1 MSIISRLAV
10 VLGLDTAEFNAGLGK
25 AEQGV
30 NKFTAIAGVMRTG
43 VLAAGAALTAA
54 SYKAIEFADGINDI
68 AKANEM
74 AVSGVLEFTQAL
86 TVSGGQAD
94 SVSKLLSSLTNKID
108 EAAQGSQ
115 KTRDKFKELGV
126 SIKDLGTLSEEQI
139 LRKTVAGLAAIEDP
153 IRRNALAFDIM
164 GKAIKGVD
172 IKGLNDELIRTQGA
186 AKASDEAFGKI
197 GDALDK
203 LDKLSF
209 KIKTDLANNIAGPFY
224 DAIDAVDKFYDKV
237 KERREREA
245 SEASAKRSK
254 MIEGGVP
261 DWWKGMFGFAFDKE
275 LKEAENKLNVFGLQ
289 MQKQVLPSILGN
301 GLTGNATPNQTV
313 REIKTSDE
321 AQKLIDKIQKQK
333 DAMDQQ
339 AMALGRQKEALYGQ
353 KSTLEEINAEFE
365 KGGKYYE
372 ARNSAEAKALKDAA
386 RRLDLARDSVE
397 MEKEAARVAV
407 QKAQH
412 DLEFSN
418 RIDTI
423 KVATERLK
431 LEGQIAGMSD
441 TQREKM
447 MQIFDLEAE
456 IVRLRK
462 QDYFV
467 SQEQLKSYRES
478 QLAFIEQQEAT
489 RREQN
494 TFQAGW
500 DRAYANFKERAVDS
514 ASAGAQAF
522 QNMTSSI
529 ENALDR
535 FVQTGKLSFRELIT
549 SMIQDLLRFQMKAQM
564 SAIFGGGGGIGDLL
578 SGIFGGGGGV
588 SAGAGAYDI
597 FSNPFLNNFG
607 FADGGNPPVG
617 KASIVGERGPELF
630 VPRTSGTIIPNNQL
644 SNMMAPPQQNIYNG
658 PYIQNMSAIDT
669 QSATQFLSRN
679 KQAVWSANQSAQR
692 SMPMQRGG

>member
-1 MSIISRLAV
+1 MSIISRLSV
-10 VLGLDTAEFNAGLGK
+10 VLGLDTAEFNSGLGK
-25 AEQGV
+25 AEQGI
-30 NKFTAIAGVMRTG
+30 NKFSAMSGAMRTG

-54 SYKAIEFADGINDI
+54 SYQAIQFADGINDI

-94 SVSKLLSSLTNKID
+94 SVSRLLSSLTNKID

-126 SIKDLGTLSEEQI
+126 SIKDLGTLSEEQL

-172 IKGLNDELIRTQGA
+172 IKGLNDELIRTQGS

-224 DAIDAVDKFYDKV
+224 QAVDAVDKFYDRV

-245 SEASAKRSK
+245 AEASAKRSK

-261 DWWKGMFGFAFDKE
+261 DWWKGMFGFAFEKE
-275 LKEAENKLNVFGLQ
+275 LKDAESKLNVFGLQ

-301 GLTGNATPNQTV
+301 GLTATPTEPV

-321 AQKLIDKIQKQK
+321 ADKLLKKIQGQK

-339 AMALGRQKEALYGQ
+339 VLSLQRQKDALYGQ

-423 KVATERLK
+423 KVATDRLK
-431 LEGQIAGMSD
+431 LEGEIAGMSD
-441 TQREKM
+441 VQREKM
-447 MQIFDLEAE
+447 MQIFDMEAE
-456 IVRLRK
+456 IVRLKK

-467 SQEQLKSYRES
+467 SQEQLNVYRES
-478 QLAFIEQQEAT
+478 QLALIEQQEAT
-489 RREQN
+489 KRAQN

-500 DRAYANFKERAVDS
+500 DRAYNNFKERSMDS
-514 ASAGAQAF
+514 AAIGAQAF
-522 QNMTSSI
+522 ETMASSM
-529 ENALDR
+529 ERALDN
-535 FVQTGKLSFRELIT
+535 FVTTGKLSFKDLIG
-549 SMIQDLLRFQMKAQM
+549 SMIQDLLRLYMRSQATGFFKMLGGGM
-564 SAIFGGGGGIGDLL
+564 FGGGGGDGSWAGELFGTSGIGGYL
-578 SGIFGGGGGV
+578 SGMF
-588 SAGAGAYDI
+588 
-597 FSNPFLNNFG
+597 
-607 FADGGNPPVG
+607 FADGGTPPIG
-617 KASIVGERGPELF
+617 KASVVGERGPELF

-644 SNMMAPPQQNIYNG
+644 SSMMGGGEKIVYNAPV
-658 PYIQNMSAIDT
+658 IQNMSAIDT
-669 QSATQFLSRN
+669 QSALQFLS
-679 KQAVWSANQSAQR
+679 KYKDGVWAANQSANR
-692 SMPMQRGG
+692 SMPMQRA

>member
-43 VLAAGAALTAA
+43 VVAAGAALTAA

-86 TVSGGQAD
+86 TVNGGQAD

-172 IKGLNDELIRTQGA
+172 IKGLNDELMRTQGS
-186 AKASDEAFGKI
+186 AKASDEAFAKI

-209 KIKTDLANNIAGPFY
+209 KIKTDLANNIAGPFEQ
-224 DAIDAVDKFYDKV
+224 AIDAVDKFYDRV

-245 SEASAKRSK
+245 QEASAKRSK
-254 MIEGGVP
+254 MIEGGAP
-261 DWWKGMFGFAFDKE
+261 EWWKGIFGFAFEKE
-275 LKEAENKLNVFGLQ
+275 LKDAESKLNVFGLQ

-301 GLTGNATPNQTV
+301 GLTGTPTPTTPV

-321 AQKLIDKIQKQK
+321 ADKLLKKIESQK
-333 DAMDQQ
+333 DAMNQQ

-353 KSTLEEINAEFE
+353 KSVLEEINAEFE

-372 ARNSAEAKALKDAA
+372 ARNTAQAKALQDAA
-386 RRLDLARDSVE
+386 RELDIERQKVE
-397 MEKEAARVAV
+397 MQKEAARVAI
-407 QKAQH
+407 QRAQH
-412 DLEFSN
+412 DMEFN
-418 RIDTI
+418 RRIDSI
-423 KVATERLK
+423 QIATDRLK
-431 LEGQIAGMSD
+431 LEGEIAGMSD
-441 TQREKM
+441 TQRQKM
-447 MQIFDLEAE
+447 MQIFDMEAE
-456 IVRLRK
+456 IVRMK
-462 QDYFV
+462 QQDYLIT
-467 SQEQLKSYRES
+467 QEQIEAYRTA
-478 QLAFIEQQEAT
+478 QMALIEQQEAT
-489 RREQN
+489 TRAQN

-500 DRAYANFKERAVDS
+500 DRAYANFKERAMDS
-514 ASAGAQAF
+514 AALGAQAF
-522 QNMTSSI
+522 ESMASNMERAI
-529 ENALDR
+529 GD
-535 FVQTGKLSFRELIT
+535 FVRTGKLSFKDLIG
-549 SMIQDLLRFQMKAQM
+549 SMIQDLLRLYMQAQATNFFKM
-564 SAIFGGGGGIGDLL
+564 IGGGLFGGGGGGGSIMGQIFGTSGIGGYL
-578 SGIFGGGGGV
+578 SGMF
-588 SAGAGAYDI
+588 
-597 FSNPFLNNFG
+597 
-607 FADGGNPPVG
+607 FADGGTPPVG
-617 KASIVGERGPELF
+617 QASIVGERGPELF

-644 SNMMAPPQQNIYNG
+644 SNMFTPQPQVVYNG
-658 PYIQNMSAIDT
+658 PYIANMNAMDT
-669 QSATQFLSRN
+669 QSAAQFLAKN
-679 KQAVWSANQSAQR
+679 KDAVWAANQSAQR
-692 SMPMQRGG
+692 GLPMGRA

>member
-43 VLAAGAALTAA
+43 VVAAGAALTAA

-86 TVSGGQAD
+86 SVNGGQAD

-172 IKGLNDELIRTQGA
+172 IKGLNDELMRTQGS
-186 AKASDEAFGKI
+186 AKASDEAFAKI

-224 DAIDAVDKFYDKV
+224 EAIDAVDKFYDRV

-245 SEASAKRSK
+245 QEASAKRSK

-275 LKEAENKLNVFGLQ
+275 LKEAEKKLNVFGLQ
-289 MQKQVLPSILGN
+289 MQKQIIPSILGN
-301 GLTGNATPNQTV
+301 GLTGTPASNTPV

-321 AQKLIDKIQKQK
+321 AQKLLDKIDKQK
-333 DAMDQQ
+333 DAMNQQ

-353 KSTLEEINAEFE
+353 KSVLEEINAEFE

-372 ARNSAEAKALKDAA
+372 ARNTAQAQALRNSAKE
-386 RRLDLARDSVE
+386 LDIEREKVE
-397 MEKEAARVAV
+397 KQKEAARVAI
-407 QKAQH
+407 QRAQH
-412 DLEFSN
+412 DMEFN
-418 RIDTI
+418 RRIDSI
-423 KVATERLK
+423 QIATDRLK
-431 LEGQIAGMSD
+431 LEGEIAGMSD
-441 TQREKM
+441 TQRQKM
-447 MQIFDLEAE
+447 MQIFDMEAE
-456 IVRLRK
+456 IVRLK
-462 QDYFV
+462 QQDYLIT
-467 SQEQLKSYRES
+467 QEQIEAYRTA
-478 QLAFIEQQEAT
+478 QMALIEQQEAT
-489 RREQN
+489 IRAQN

-500 DRAYANFKERAVDS
+500 DRAYANFKERATDS
-514 ASAGAQAF
+514 AALGAQAF
-522 QNMTSSI
+522 ESMASNMERAI
-529 ENALDR
+529 GD
-535 FVQTGKLSFRELIT
+535 FVRTGKLSFKDLIG
-549 SMIQDLLRFQMKAQM
+549 SMIQDLLRLYMQAQATNFFKM
-564 SAIFGGGGGIGDLL
+564 IGGGFGGGGGGIGSWFGETFGMTGIGGYL
-578 SGIFGGGGGV
+578 SGLF
-588 SAGAGAYDI
+588 
-597 FSNPFLNNFG
+597 
-607 FADGGNPPVG
+607 FADGGTPPVG
-617 KASIVGERGPELF
+617 QASIVGERGPELF

-644 SNMMAPPQQNIYNG
+644 SNMFNQQPQVVYNG
-658 PYIQNMSAIDT
+658 PYIANMNAMDT
-669 QSATQFLSRN
+669 QSAAQFLAKN
-679 KQAVWSANQSAQR
+679 KDAVWAANQSAAR
-692 SMPMQRGG
+692 GLPMGRA